1 MNLASCPRIGKD
13 VVSRDL
19 DGEVVILNL
28 RTGIY
33 FGLDPVGTRIWQ
45 LIVKRRS
52 LREVLD
58 SLLDEYEVPARRCAA
73 DLLEFVARLEGHALV
88 EIGR

>member
-33 FGLDPVGTRIWQ
+33 FGLDPVGTKIWQ

-52 LREVLD
+52 LQKVLD
-58 SLLDEYEVPARRCAA
+58 SLLEEYEVPETRCAD
-73 DLLEFVARLEGHALV
+73 DLLEFVARLQENELIEV
-88 EIGR
+88 SR